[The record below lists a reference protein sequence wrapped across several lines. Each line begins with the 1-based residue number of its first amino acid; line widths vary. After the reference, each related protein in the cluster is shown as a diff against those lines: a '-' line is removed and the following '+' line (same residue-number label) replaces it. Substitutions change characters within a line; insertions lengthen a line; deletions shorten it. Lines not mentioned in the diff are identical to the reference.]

1 MRLTWRDGM
10 ATLFVGAALVLFA
23 LWRSDTAMTETSTR
37 AMAVMVFALGWF
49 ACTSDAKRM
58 ASAYTPG
65 AGDHLPM
72 GYTVPASLL
81 GLVAL
86 VAGIWAIVAASET
99 MLAVLVGAMVILWLM
114 ATVRHAVGASPRHH
128 AVGPTPHAA

>member
-10 ATLFVGAALVLFA
+10 ATLFVAAAVVVFA
-23 LWRSDTAMTETSTR
+23 LWRSDTAMTEMSTR
-37 AMAVMVFALGWF
+37 AMAVVVFALGWL

-58 ASAYTPG
+58 ASVYTPG
-65 AGDHLPM
+65 AADHLPM
-72 GYTVPASLL
+72 GYMVPASLL

-86 VAGIWAIVAASET
+86 VAGIWAIAAASET

-114 ATVRHAVGASPRHH
+114 ATVRHMVEASPRHH
-128 AVGPTPHAA
+128 TVGPTPHAA